1 MKQPSPAKSVARD
14 GEIRLGTEHA
24 KQVGSRY
31 LTRLEPGQPGIPAI
45 SGLVG
50 WRHQP
55 VGRQR
60 NRLVS
65 VNSVVP
71 STPLDRKSPARG
83 GDSCYG

>member
-24 KQVGSRY
+24 KRVGSRY
-31 LTRLEPGQPGIPAI
+31 VTRLEPGQPGIPAI

-50 WRHQP
+50 WRRRP
-55 VGRQR
+55 VCCQGD
-60 NRLVS
+60 RLV
-65 VNSVVP
+65 VITSVVP